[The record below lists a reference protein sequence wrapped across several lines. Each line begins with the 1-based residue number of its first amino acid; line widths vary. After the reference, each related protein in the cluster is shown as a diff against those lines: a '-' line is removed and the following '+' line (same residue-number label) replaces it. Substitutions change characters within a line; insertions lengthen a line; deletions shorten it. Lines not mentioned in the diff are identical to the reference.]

1 MVDVHTVGAGG
12 GSIGWR
18 DDGGAL
24 RVGPRSA
31 GAEPGPACYGR
42 GGTEPTVT
50 DANLMLGRLDP
61 EGGLAGGV
69 ALDRDAA
76 EAAVGGLAEELGL
89 EPLAAAEGIVEVA
102 NQEMIRA
109 LRVVTV
115 ERGVDP
121 RGFALMPFGGAGPLH
136 AAAIADELGIDRIL
150 CPRSGGVLSA
160 LGLVC
165 SERRRDTT
173 RTVMLSGDDLSAAR
187 IAREVEA
194 TAVSLSPAPDS
205 TLEAVYGMRYRGQS
219 FELPVPGPLAPDPA
233 RLAADF
239 AAEHESRYGYREDD
253 GSVELVDIRL
263 AARLPVDGVELRGP
277 AGTNPGRGPRR
288 ARLGGEWLE
297 LEAIAG
303 EPPVGLS
310 ADGPCVFDLP
320 ETTLLL
326 PAGWRAN
333 VDRCGTI
340 VAERTAEANGAG
352 S

>member
-1 MVDVHTVGAGG
+1 
-12 GSIGWR
+12 
-18 DDGGAL
+18 
-24 RVGPRSA
+24 
-31 GAEPGPACYGR
+31 
-42 GGTEPTVT
+42 
-50 DANLMLGRLDP
+50 MLGRLDP
-61 EGGLAGGV
+61 DGGLAGGV
-69 ALDRDAA
+69 ALDRAAA
-76 EAAVGGLAEELGL
+76 EAAIAALAEELGL

-102 NQEMIRA
+102 DQEMIRA

-173 RTVMLSGDDLSAAR
+173 RTVMLSGEELTARGSPRRWRRRLPHSA
-187 IAREVEA
+187 
-194 TAVSLSPAPDS
+194 PAPDADARGGLRHAVSRSVVRAAGRRPAWPPTRAGWPRTSRPS
-205 TLEAVYGMRYRGQS
+205 TS
-219 FELPVPGPLAPDPA
+219 
-233 RLAADF
+233 AATATGRT
-239 AAEHESRYGYREDD
+239 AA
-253 GSVELVDIRL
+253 SVELVDIRL
-263 AARLPVDGVELRGP
+263 AAREPVAEVELRGRP
-277 AGTNPGRGPRR
+277 EADPRRGRRR
-288 ARLGGEWLE
+288 ARIGGEWLE

-303 EPPVGLS
+303 EPPVGFT
-310 ADGPCVFDLP
+310 AEGPCVFDLP

-326 PAGWRAN
+326 PAGWRAT

-340 VAERTAEANGAG
+340 VAERVGRPGGAA